1 LQQLNHIFIY
11 NSNQCERSYQIMA
24 DKTYDIVSE
33 ADTVIV
39 LRNPLVE
46 FAVWDKPNDISS
58 APDDCKAS
66 AASDNDMTPRTV
78 EDTKDTTQPS
88 IISKN
93 TSPTDETSE
102 SRVAEDYGKPKTGKP
117 QPKESVSTKIP
128 VGGIHYLVSSAHLKV
143 ASKTWRKALSGNWAE
158 TIRKDDGRCYLTVH
172 DWDETALLTLLNII
186 HLRNRQVVRET
197 DLDLLTKI
205 AILVDYYNCDEAIE
219 MYSAAWVE
227 TVRRKSPVPSTY
239 CRPLILWL
247 CVSSIFR
254 VADIFESATNVAI
267 HWATNATLRTLDLP
281 IAATVVGRLTTTGTL
296 NDALINISP
305 DRQKTS

>member
-1 LQQLNHIFIY
+1 
-11 NSNQCERSYQIMA
+11 MA

>member
-1 LQQLNHIFIY
+1 
-11 NSNQCERSYQIMA
+11 MA

-46 FAVWDKPNDISS
+46 FAVWDKPNDSSS
-58 APDDCKAS
+58 APDDCKADATS
-66 AASDNDMTPRTV
+66 EIDLTPKSI
-78 EDTKDTTQPS
+78 EDTKDTKQQSTIGKS
-88 IISKN
+88 S
-93 TSPTDETSE
+93 SPTNETSE
-102 SRVAEDYGKPKTGKP
+102 IRATEDHNKPKTGKP
-117 QPKESVSTKIP
+117 QPKENVSTKVP

-143 ASKTWRKALSGNWAE
+143 ASKTWRKALSGKWAE
-158 TIRKDDGRCYLTVH
+158 SIRKEDGRCYLTVH
-172 DWDETALLTLLNII
+172 DWDEVALLTLLNII
-186 HLRNRQVVRET
+186 HLRNRQVIRET

-219 MYSAAWVE
+219 MYSTAWVE

-281 IAATVVGRLTTTGTL
+281 IAATVVGRLTTMRTQ
-296 NDALINISP
+296 NDALIKNSP
-305 DRQKTS
+305 NRQETA